1 MLAVLTFVNRTAE
14 ETVEMKVDAAAV
26 RLITSWYAAF
36 YAGDDY
42 DIYVNKRRQSL
53 DHNGEIDVA
62 VVDGKVVRSLLK

>member
-1 MLAVLTFVNRTAE
+1 MIADLRFVNRTAD
-14 ETVEMKVDAAAV
+14 ETVRMQVEASAV

-42 DIYVNKRRQSL
+42 HIYVNGRKQSL

-62 VVDGKVVRSLLK
+62 VVDESAIC

>member
-1 MLAVLTFVNRTAE
+1 MIADLRFVNRTAD
-14 ETVEMKVDAAAV
+14 ETIRMQVEASAV

-42 DIYVNKRRQSL
+42 HIYVNGRRQSL

-62 VVDGKVVRSLLK
+62 VVDGKVVRNLLK